1 MNAVRM
7 KDIDVMAM
15 RIQWPL
21 INLVIVSG
29 TSKGNRSRGSKAE
42 AQE

>member
-7 KDIDVMAM
+7 KDMETMAM

-21 INLVIVSG
+21 INLVTVSG
-29 TSKGNRSRGSKAE
+29 GSKGNRPRRSKAE
-42 AQE
+42 VQE